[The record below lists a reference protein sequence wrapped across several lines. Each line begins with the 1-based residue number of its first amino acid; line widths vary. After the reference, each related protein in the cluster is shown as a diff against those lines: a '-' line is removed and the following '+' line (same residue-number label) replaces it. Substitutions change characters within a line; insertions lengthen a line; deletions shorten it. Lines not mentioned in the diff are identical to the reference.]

1 MVFDLIVSAL
11 VTVLVVTL
19 TDGILTFFGN
29 GLMNIGY
36 RSAWIGPGGL
46 RPSVRTMILTA
57 AALLSF
63 CLTFYFL
70 MREIIRYIGKILEKV
85 KEISAGDFDH
95 PIEVKGMMSFL

>member
-11 VTVLVVTL
+11 VTVLVVML

-57 AALLSF
+57 ARCFRSPDLLF
-63 CLTFYFL
+63 PDA
-70 MREIIRYIGKILEKV
+70 RN
-85 KEISAGDFDH
+85 H
-95 PIEVKGMMSFL
+95 PIHWEDSGKGKGDISRGF

>member
-11 VTVLVVTL
+11 VTVLLVML

-46 RPSVRTMILTA
+46 RPSVRTMILPD
-57 AALLSF
+57 LLF
-63 CLTFYFL
+63 PDA
-70 MREIIRYIGKILEKV
+70 RN
-85 KEISAGDFDH
+85 H
-95 PIEVKGMMSFL
+95 PIHWEDSGKGKGDISRGF

>member
-57 AALLSF
+57 SAAFVLPDLLF
-63 CLTFYFL
+63 PDA
-70 MREIIRYIGKILEKV
+70 RN
-85 KEISAGDFDH
+85 H
-95 PIEVKGMMSFL
+95 PIHWEDSGKGKGDISRGF